1 MSFFDAIKSYFNN
14 YATFKGRA
22 RRSEFWF
29 TVLFTFLVSAALSII
44 FPGPMEMMWGTEVE
58 QSSAAEN
65 LWSLAT
71 IVPSLAVTWRRLHDV
86 GRSGKYFFFILI
98 PIAGIIMLLIQLTKD
113 SQPQE
118 NAYGA
123 PVKVVAG
130 E

>member
-1 MSFFDAIKSYFNN
+1 MSFFDAIKSYFKN

-29 TVLFTFLVSAALSII
+29 TVLFTFLVSAALSIV
-44 FPGPMEMMWGTEVE
+44 FPGPIETVWNMQVE

-65 LWSLAT
+65 LWSIAT

-98 PIAGIIMLLIQLTKD
+98 PIAGVIMLLIELTKD
-113 SQPQE
+113 SQPGDNQ
-118 NAYGA
+118 YGES
-123 PVKVVAG
+123 VKVAAA
-130 E
+130 

>member
-1 MSFFDAIKSYFNN
+1 MSFIDAIKSYFKN
-14 YATFKGRA
+14 YTTFKGRA

-44 FPGPMEMMWGTEVE
+44 FPGPMEMVWGMEVE

-71 IVPSLAVTWRRLHDV
+71 IIPSLAVTWRRLHDV

-98 PIAGIIMLLIQLTKD
+98 PIAGIIMLLIELTKD
-113 SQPQE
+113 SQPGE
-118 NAYGA
+118 NSYGA
-123 PVKVVAG
+123 PVKQIAS
-130 E
+130 

>member
-1 MSFFDAIKSYFNN
+1 MSFIDAIKSYFKN
-14 YATFKGRA
+14 YTTFKGRA

-44 FPGPMEMMWGTEVE
+44 FPGPMEMVWGMEVE

-71 IVPSLAVTWRRLHDV
+71 IIPSLAVTWRRLHDV

-98 PIAGIIMLLIQLTKD
+98 PIAGIIMLLIELTKD
-113 SQPQE
+113 SQPGE
-118 NAYGA
+118 NSYGA
-123 PVKVVAG
+123 PVKQIAG
-130 E
+130 

>member
-1 MSFFDAIKSYFNN
+1 MSFIDAIKSYFNN

-29 TVLFTFLVSAALSII
+29 TVLFTFLVSAALSIV
-44 FPGPMEMMWGTEVE
+44 FPGPTEMVWGMEVE
-58 QSSAAEN
+58 QTSAAEN

-98 PIAGIIMLLIQLTKD
+98 PIAGIIMLLIELTKD
-113 SQPQE
+113 SQPGE
-118 NAYGA
+118 NQYGA
-123 PVKVVAG
+123 SVKQVAAQ
-130 E
+130 

>member
-1 MSFFDAIKSYFNN
+1 MSFFDAIKSYFKN

-44 FPGPMEMMWGTEVE
+44 FPGPTEMVWDMEVE
-58 QSSAAEN
+58 QTSAAEN

-71 IVPSLAVTWRRLHDV
+71 LVPSLAVTWRRLHDV

-98 PIAGIIMLLIQLTKD
+98 PIAGIIMLLIELTKD
-113 SQPQE
+113 SQ
-118 NAYGA
+118 AGA
-123 PVKVVAG
+123 NQFGESVKAVSG

>member
-1 MSFFDAIKSYFNN
+1 MSFFDAIKSYFKN

-44 FPGPMEMMWGTEVE
+44 FPGPTEMVWDMEVE
-58 QSSAAEN
+58 QTSAAEN

-71 IVPSLAVTWRRLHDV
+71 LVPSLAVTWRRLHDV

-98 PIAGIIMLLIQLTKD
+98 PIAGIIMLLIELSKD
-113 SQPQE
+113 SQAGANE
-118 NAYGA
+118 YGE
-123 PVKVVAG
+123 PVKAVSG

>member
-1 MSFFDAIKSYFNN
+1 MSFIDSIKSYFKH

-29 TVLFTFLVSAALSII
+29 TVLFTVLVSSAISII
-44 FPGPMEMMWGTEVE
+44 APGHREVMGDFE
-58 QSSAAEN
+58 IDQSSALSN

-71 IVPSLAVTWRRLHDV
+71 IVPSLAVTWRRLHDT

-98 PIAGIIMLLIQLTKD
+98 PIAGVIMLLIELTRD
-113 SQPQE
+113 SQPGE
-118 NAYGA
+118 NQYGS
-123 PVKVVAG
+123 PVKAAK

>member
-1 MSFFDAIKSYFNN
+1 MSFLDAIKSYFKN

-29 TVLFTFLVSAALSII
+29 TVLFTFLVSAALSIV
-44 FPGPMEMMWGTEVE
+44 FPGPTEMVWNMEVE

-71 IVPSLAVTWRRLHDV
+71 VVPSLAVTWRRLHDV

-98 PIAGIIMLLIQLTKD
+98 PIAGVIMLLIELTKD
-113 SQPQE
+113 SQPGE
-118 NAYGA
+118 NQYGEW
-123 PVKVVAG
+123 VKDSQG
-130 E
+130 

>member
-1 MSFFDAIKSYFNN
+1 MSFFDAIKSYFKN

-44 FPGPMEMMWGTEVE
+44 FPGPTEMVWDVEVE
-58 QSSAAEN
+58 QTSAAEN

-71 IVPSLAVTWRRLHDV
+71 LVPSLAVTWRRLHDV

-98 PIAGIIMLLIQLTKD
+98 PIAGIIMLLIELTKD
-113 SQPQE
+113 SQAGANQ
-118 NAYGA
+118 YGES
-123 PVKVVAG
+123 VKAVSG

>member
-1 MSFFDAIKSYFNN
+1 MSFFDAIKSYFKN

-29 TVLFTFLVSAALSII
+29 TVLFTFLVSAALSIV
-44 FPGPMEMMWGTEVE
+44 FPGPTEMVWDMEVE

-98 PIAGIIMLLIQLTKD
+98 PIAGIIMLIIELTKD
-113 SQPQE
+113 SQVGA
-118 NAYGA
+118 NAYGT
-123 PVKVVAG
+123 PVKLAAG

>member
-1 MSFFDAIKSYFNN
+1 MSFIDAIKSYFKN

-29 TVLFTFLVSAALSII
+29 TVLFTVLVSAALSIV
-44 FPGPMEMMWGTEVE
+44 FPGPTEMVWDMEVE

-98 PIAGIIMLLIQLTKD
+98 PIAGIIMLLIELTKD

>member
-1 MSFFDAIKSYFNN
+1 MSFIDAIKSYFKN

-29 TVLFTFLVSAALSII
+29 TVLFTFLVSAALSIV
-44 FPGPMEMMWGTEVE
+44 FQGPTEMVWDMEVE

-98 PIAGIIMLLIQLTKD
+98 PIAGFIMLLIELTKD
-113 SQPQE
+113 SQPGA
-118 NAYGA
+118 NGYGA
-123 PVKVVAG
+123 PVKAVAG

>member
-1 MSFFDAIKSYFNN
+1 MSFFDAIKSYFKN

-44 FPGPMEMMWGTEVE
+44 FPGPTEMVWDMEVE
-58 QSSAAEN
+58 QTSAAEN

-71 IVPSLAVTWRRLHDV
+71 LVPSLAVTWRRLHDV

-98 PIAGIIMLLIQLTKD
+98 PIAGIIMLLIELTKD
-113 SQPQE
+113 SQVGA
-118 NAYGA
+118 NAYGE
-123 PVKVVAG
+123 PVKAVSG

>member
-29 TVLFTFLVSAALSII
+29 TVLFTFLVSAALSIV
-44 FPGPMEMMWGTEVE
+44 FPGPIETVWNMQVE

-65 LWSLAT
+65 LWSIAT

-98 PIAGIIMLLIQLTKD
+98 PIAGVIMLLIELTKD
-113 SQPQE
+113 SQPGDNQ
-118 NAYGA
+118 YGKS
-123 PVKVVAG
+123 VKVAA
-130 E
+130 

>member
-1 MSFFDAIKSYFNN
+1 MSFIDAIKSYFKN

-44 FPGPMEMMWGTEVE
+44 FSGPTEMMWDMAVE

-71 IVPSLAVTWRRLHDV
+71 LVPSLAVTWRRLHDV

-98 PIAGIIMLLIQLTKD
+98 PIAGIIMLLIELTKD
-113 SQPQE
+113 SQAGA
-118 NAYGA
+118 NAYGE
-123 PVKVVAG
+123 PVKAVSG

>member
-1 MSFFDAIKSYFNN
+1 MSFIDAIKSYFKN

-29 TVLFTFLVSAALSII
+29 TVLFTFLVSAALSIV
-44 FPGPMEMMWGTEVE
+44 FSGPTEMVWDMEVE
-58 QSSAAEN
+58 QTSAAEN

-71 IVPSLAVTWRRLHDV
+71 LVPSLAVTWRRLHDV

-113 SQPQE
+113 SQPGANE
-118 NAYGA
+118 YGE
-123 PVKVVAG
+123 PVKAVSG

>member
-29 TVLFTFLVSAALSII
+29 TVLFTFLVSAALSIV

-98 PIAGIIMLLIQLTKD
+98 PIAGIIMLLIELTKD
-113 SQPQE
+113 SQPGE
-118 NAYGA
+118 NQYGA
-123 PVKVVAG
+123 SVKAA
-130 E
+130 

>member
-1 MSFFDAIKSYFNN
+1 MSFIDAIKSYFKN

-29 TVLFTFLVSAALSII
+29 TVLFTFLVSAALSIV
-44 FPGPMEMMWGTEVE
+44 FPGPTEMVWDMEVE

-98 PIAGIIMLLIQLTKD
+98 PIAGIIMLLIELTKD
-113 SQPQE
+113 SQPGANE
-118 NAYGA
+118 YGA
-123 PVKVVAG
+123 PVKSVAG

>member
-1 MSFFDAIKSYFNN
+1 MSFFDAIKSYFKN

-44 FPGPMEMMWGTEVE
+44 FSGPTEMMWDMAVE

-71 IVPSLAVTWRRLHDV
+71 LVPSLAVTWRRLHDV

-98 PIAGIIMLLIQLTKD
+98 PIAGIIMLLIELTKD
-113 SQPQE
+113 SQAGA
-118 NAYGA
+118 NAYGE
-123 PVKVVAG
+123 PVKAVSG

>member
-29 TVLFTFLVSAALSII
+29 TVLFTVLVSAALSIV
-44 FPGPMEMMWGTEVE
+44 FPGPTEMVWDMEVE

-98 PIAGIIMLLIQLTKD
+98 PIAGIIMLLIELTKD
-113 SQPQE
+113 SQPEE

>member
-1 MSFFDAIKSYFNN
+1 MSFFDAIKSYFKN
-14 YATFKGRA
+14 YATFRGRA

-29 TVLFTFLVSAALSII
+29 TVLFTALVSAALSIT
-44 FPGPMEMMWGTEVE
+44 FPGPTEMVWDMEVE

-65 LWSLAT
+65 LWSLVT

-98 PIAGIIMLLIQLTKD
+98 PIAGIIMLLIELTKD

>member
-1 MSFFDAIKSYFNN
+1 MSFFDAIKSYFKN

-44 FPGPMEMMWGTEVE
+44 FSGPTGMMWDMAVE
-58 QSSAAEN
+58 QTSAAEN

-71 IVPSLAVTWRRLHDV
+71 LVPSLAVTWRRLHDV

-98 PIAGIIMLLIQLTKD
+98 PIAGIIMLLIELTKD
-113 SQPQE
+113 SQAGANQ
-118 NAYGA
+118 YGES
-123 PVKVVAG
+123 VKAVSG